1 MRGPPPPKK
10 TSTRQNLDFIGF
22 YSFFSVRKN
31 VRSRQNP
38 SGKRQ
43 VRFGAVRGWATA
55 RAPTRRWGRRGDAE
69 TRRKT
74 GGEDDW
80 AQGDTYPSP
89 GCHSV
94 PNPLSIEDYDGFRV
108 YQGRTQGVPNC
119 TRVYHSE
126 WFMEPELIGLHLIS
140 AVAWLPPALRFV
152 ETSWRDKP
160 ARQVRCTRLPSSTLQ
175 HPPGPS
181 ATYRADSGGC
191 GGVEN
196 ARATGSTKCRVGGW
210 SGGVLE
216 CCPVAAC

>member
-1 MRGPPPPKK
+1 VG
-10 TSTRQNLDFIGF
+10 N
-22 YSFFSVRKN
+22 
-31 VRSRQNP
+31 RSRAYP
-38 SGKRQ
+38 ALGK
-43 VRFGAVRGWATA
+43 
-55 RAPTRRWGRRGDAE
+55 TRRRGDAE

-108 YQGRTQGVPNC
+108 YQTAPG

-152 ETSWRDKP
+152 ETSWRDKS